1 MSGHRTE
8 RVFTNLSCNQ
18 NCAFCDS
25 RRPRDDRSFVA
36 AAAVR
41 ARIDGAAEAKTIVLT
56 GGEPG
61 LRRDLPALVR
71 HAKRSGAEVV
81 LETNGALI
89 DDARAAA
96 LAEAGLDE
104 ARIHLPG
111 WDEACDAIT
120 RDPGGF
126 RATRAAIDA
135 LKEAGVAL
143 SIATPIVAA
152 NAHAVAGMAEVV
164 APLAPRAWILGAPS
178 RGEGVLPL
186 AEAARVIEGAEAAAR
201 RHDLPL
207 RLAPHTHVPPCL
219 FERPARVAHLFSLT
233 PGGADRPGHARPPE
247 CAPCAI
253 ADRCPGL
260 PEAAAGTPVRPLAED
275 RLRRRLSLISTVEEQ
290 VARELFQDEISR
302 TPGGAPQP
310 VRTVRIGFRCNQ
322 ACDFCFV
329 STHLPAA
336 ERSAVEGAI
345 AESAQAGAHIVL
357 SGGEPT
363 LDPALREYV
372 ALAKREGTDFVELQT
387 NATRL
392 GDVAAVQAL
401 SDAGVDLFHV
411 SLHGA
416 SAAVSDAV
424 TGAPGTHHKTLAGID
439 AIHESGATLRL
450 NFVFCE
456 VNRHEFPA
464 YVDLVAERWPR
475 ATVTVSFVAPSTDV
489 VPRTKALIPRYTDVI
504 PALAEGI
511 RRARAH
517 RLPLSGF
524 DSMCGLP
531 LCLVPDDLGAFFEL
545 PEAPEGYGRGET
557 FYAEPCERC
566 DLAGRC
572 FGLRQGYAELHGT
585 AELSPVRSL

>member
-18 NCAFCDS
+18 NCAFCDT
-25 RRPRDDRSFVA
+25 RRPQDDRAFVA
-36 AAAVR
+36 PAAMR
-41 ARIDGAAEAKTIVLT
+41 ARIDAAAGAQTIVLS
-56 GGEPG
+56 GGEPT

-71 HAKRSGAEVV
+71 HAKRSGAVVV

-89 DDARAAA
+89 DAARAAA
-96 LAEAGLDE
+96 LADAGLDE
-104 ARIHLPG
+104 ARVHLPG
-111 WDEACDAIT
+111 WGDDCDAIT

-126 RATRAAIDA
+126 EGTRAAIEA
-135 LKEAGVAL
+135 LRIAGVSL
-143 SIATPIVAA
+143 TIATPILAA
-152 NAHAVAGMAEVV
+152 NAEAVPAMAAPV
-164 APLAPRAWILGAPS
+164 AALEPSAWILGAPS
-178 RGEGVLPL
+178 EGEGVLPL
-186 AEAARVIEGAEAAAR
+186 ARAASVIEGAEAAAR
-201 RHDLPL
+201 RESLSV
-207 RLAPHTHVPPCL
+207 RLAAHTHVPPCL
-219 FERPARVAHLFSLT
+219 FEHPARVAHLFSLT
-233 PGGADRPGHARPPE
+233 PGGAERAGHARPPE

-260 PEAAAGTPVRPLAED
+260 PDAAAGTAVRPLAED
-275 RLRRRLSLISTVEEQ
+275 RLRRRLSLISTVEDQ
-290 VARELFQDEISR
+290 IARELYQDEISR
-302 TPGGAPQP
+302 VPGAEPQP

-336 ERSAVEGAI
+336 ERSVVEAAI
-345 AESAQAGAHIVL
+345 TEAAREGAHIVL

-363 LDPALREYV
+363 LDPALADY
-372 ALAKREGTDFVELQT
+372 ATLAKAEGTDFVELQT

-392 GDVAAVQAL
+392 GDAARVRAL
-401 SDAGVDLFHV
+401 MEAGVDLFHV

-424 TGAPGTHHKTLAGID
+424 TGAPGTHGKTLAGID
-439 AIHESGATLRL
+439 AIHECEAALRL

-456 VNRHEFPA
+456 VNREEFPA

-475 ATVTVSFVAPSTDV
+475 ATVSVSFVAPSTDV
-489 VPRTKALIPRYTDVI
+489 VPRTEALIPRYTDVV
-504 PALAEGI
+504 PSLAEGI
-511 RRARAH
+511 RRARERGLA
-517 RLPLSGF
+517 LSGF

-531 LCLVPDDLGAFFEL
+531 LCLVPDDLGEFFEL
-545 PEAPEGYGRGET
+545 AEAPEGYGRGET

-566 DLAGRC
+566 ELAGRC

-585 AELSPVRSL
+585 AELKPVRR